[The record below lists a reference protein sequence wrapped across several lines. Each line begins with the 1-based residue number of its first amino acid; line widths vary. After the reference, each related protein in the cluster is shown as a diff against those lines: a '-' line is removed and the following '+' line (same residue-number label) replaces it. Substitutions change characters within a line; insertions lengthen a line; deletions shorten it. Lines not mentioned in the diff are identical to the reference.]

1 MTLGTTTAI
10 MLCSELPLAFKNLR
24 GSGVLKTEEEYIDV
38 LYVIFKVSNL
48 LFMHFVLHLLDLV
61 DSY

>member
-10 MLCSELPLAFKNLR
+10 MLCSELPFKNLR

-38 LYVIFKVSNL
+38 LYVSFQSFK
-48 LFMHFVLHLLDLV
+48 FVFDAFCITFAG
-61 DSY
+61 SG